1 MPIGIRGSGSLKL
14 FSTLS
19 LSVTLSF
26 FIMFPFEKLEVYKKA
41 FASHQQVYALL
52 ISNVKIPGYIKNQY
66 GRASLS
72 IMLNIAE
79 GSGRSTNKDRKSFMI
94 NARGSVFECVAIID
108 FLFAQN
114 EVQES
119 FHGEIKS
126 GYEEISK
133 MLYAM
138 IKNLE

>member
-1 MPIGIRGSGSLKL
+1 
-14 FSTLS
+14 
-19 LSVTLSF
+19 
-26 FIMFPFEKLEVYKKA
+26 MFPFENLEVYKKA
-41 FASHQQVYALL
+41 FAAHQKAHTFL
-52 ISNVKIPGYIKNQY
+52 ISNAKIPGYLKNQY

-79 GSGRSTNKDRKSFMI
+79 GSGRNSNKDRRSFFI
-94 NARGSVFECVAIID
+94 TARGSVFECVAIID
-108 FLFAQN
+108 FLLAQK
-114 EVQES
+114 EISDS
-119 FHGEIKS
+119 FHLDIKS

>member
-1 MPIGIRGSGSLKL
+1 
-14 FSTLS
+14 
-19 LSVTLSF
+19 
-26 FIMFPFEKLEVYKKA
+26 MFPFENLEVYKKA
-41 FASHQQVYALL
+41 FASHQKVNKLL
-52 ISNVKIPGYIKNQY
+52 VSNSQIPAYLKNQY

-79 GSGRSTNKDRKSFMI
+79 GSGRVTNKDRRSFMI
-94 NARGSVFECVAIID
+94 NARGSTFECVAIVD
-108 FLFAQN
+108 FLFSQN
-114 EVQES
+114 EVS
-119 FHGEIKS
+119 DAFHQEIKS

>member
-1 MPIGIRGSGSLKL
+1 
-14 FSTLS
+14 
-19 LSVTLSF
+19 
-26 FIMFPFEKLEVYKKA
+26 MFPFENLEVYKKA
-41 FASHQQVYALL
+41 FDSHQKVNVLL
-52 ISNVKIPGYIKNQY
+52 ISETKIPGYLKNQY

-79 GSGRSTNKDRKSFMI
+79 GSGRVTNKDRRSFMI
-94 NARGSVFECVAIID
+94 SARGSTFECVAILD
-108 FLFAQN
+108 FLYSQN
-114 EVQES
+114 DIS
-119 FHGEIKS
+119 PDFHEEIKS